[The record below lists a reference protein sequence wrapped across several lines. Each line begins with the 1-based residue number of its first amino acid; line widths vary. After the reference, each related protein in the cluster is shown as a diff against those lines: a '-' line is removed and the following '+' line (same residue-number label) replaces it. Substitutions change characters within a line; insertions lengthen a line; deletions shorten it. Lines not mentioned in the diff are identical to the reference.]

1 MVGTQYSSADS
12 KKFEIRMKVDG
23 STQVNSQVPV
33 GRIHTVAKIV
43 EL

>member
-1 MVGTQYSSADS
+1 MVGIQYSSADS
-12 KKFEIRMKVDG
+12 KKIEIRMKVDG
-23 STQVNSQVPV
+23 STLVNSQVPV